1 MESSLEKIIIGNHCE
16 KPAIIKLILSLK
28 SKKMTRSLLE
38 KKLWAKLAEGTL
50 SQAKT
55 FRFDTE

>member
-1 MESSLEKIIIGNHCE
+1 METIVLGNLCE
-16 KPAIIKLILSLK
+16 KPAIKKLILSLK
-28 SKKMTRSLLE
+28 SKKMTRSLLD
-38 KKLWAKLAEGTL
+38 KKLWAKLAEDTL